1 MPRLQKTTCIVSLVL
16 AAIAVS
22 ISPAAS
28 AQTAAKP
35 AEVSKPWPQQA
46 VRGVHGMV
54 ATDEILGSQVGVDIM
69 KRGGN
74 AVDAAVAVVFAPAV
88 VHPAAGNIGGGGF
101 MLIRLDGGKA
111 TFLDYLQIPPGK
123 DAAERDICEHG
134 EAQK

>member
-22 ISPAAS
+22 ISPAAI

-35 AEVSKPWPQQA
+35 AEGSKPWPPQA

-54 ATDEILGSQVGVDIM
+54 ATDETLRSQGGVDIM

-74 AVDAAVAVVFAPAV
+74 AVDAAVAPAFGLTVVEAPARK
-88 VHPAAGNIGGGGF
+88 HCCWY
-101 MLIRLDGGKA
+101 RLFCPRG
-111 TFLDYLQIPPGK
+111 
-123 DAAERDICEHG
+123 
-134 EAQK
+134 

>member
-16 AAIAVS
+16 AAIAISVS
-22 ISPAAS
+22 AAAN

-54 ATDEILGSQVGVDIM
+54 ATDEELGSQAGVEIL

-74 AVDAAVAVVFAPAV
+74 AGDAAGAVAFALG
-88 VHPAAGNIGGGGF
+88 AG
-101 MLIRLDGGKA
+101 A
-111 TFLDYLQIPPGK
+111 PPPGHTRGG
-123 DAAERDICEHG
+123 AIVL
-134 EAQK
+134 